1 MSEKESY
8 SWMKHLDFIIIDLLS
23 LIGSFMGA
31 YAWKFHQIDFVNEGE
46 WTVFLTVVCVA
57 YIIITLIMNPYSGI
71 FRRKYYEEIFRTA
84 LVTIYNFLVV
94 CVFLYLFKMGALYS
108 REVMII
114 TYPLYFAV
122 SLVLKYIWKKLLT
135 SGSVR
140 GFQNKLRSVFV
151 VSNRDNVEHFIKN
164 ALAEDMRRYDI
175 QGIYLIDGD
184 GPDRIK
190 DILVLAKDADFVD
203 YIIDNQIEEVLLG
216 VRPSDLDSSQY
227 ERLIQNGVKVHLEI
241 EAMLGLEA
249 DQQLISKIGVYK
261 TLQIGRYTFTREQ
274 KVYFIF
280 KRILDMLFGLIGC
293 VCMLPVILLVKIM
306 SLASGDKA
314 SIFYTQKRI
323 GKNGKEINIY
333 KFRSMVTNSAEILE
347 ELLKDEKYRAEWEA
361 NQKFENDP
369 RITKVGKFLRKTS
382 LDEVPQF
389 INVLKGDM
397 SLIGPRPLIPGE
409 LEEHGGLK
417 LYNMIR
423 PGITGWWGCNGRSNI
438 EYKERLELEYYYVKN
453 CSFLLDV
460 LCVIRTVFAVLER
473 DGAK

>member
-23 LIGSFMGA
+23 LIASFMCA
-31 YAWKFHQIDFVNEGE
+31 FAWKFHQIDFINEGE
-46 WTVFLTVVCVA
+46 WTVLLTVVCVS
-57 YIIITLIMNPYSGI
+57 YIIITLFMNPYSGI

-84 LVTIYNFLVV
+84 LVTIYNFLIV

-114 TYPLYFAV
+114 TYPLYFVV
-122 SLVLKYIWKKLLT
+122 SLILKYIWKKLLT
-135 SGSVR
+135 SGIVR
-140 GFQNKLRSVFV
+140 GFQNKLRTVFV
-151 VSNRDNVEHFIKN
+151 VAERDHVENFIKN

-175 QGIYLIDGD
+175 KGIYLIDGD
-184 GPDRIK
+184 GPDRIQ
-190 DILVLAKDADFVD
+190 DVLVLAKDADFVD
-203 YIIDNQIEEVLLG
+203 YVIENQIEEVLLG
-216 VRPSDLDSSQY
+216 VRPCELNSEQY
-227 ERLIQNGVKVHLEI
+227 DRLIQNGVKVHLEI
-241 EAMLGLEA
+241 EAMLGLET

-261 TLQIGRYTFTREQ
+261 TLQIGRYRFTREQ
-274 KVYFIF
+274 KVYFVF
-280 KRILDMLFGLIGC
+280 KRILDILFGLVGC
-293 VCMLPVILLVKIM
+293 ICLLPVMLFVKIV

-323 GKNGKEINIY
+323 GKNGKEIKIF

-369 RITKVGKFLRKTS
+369 RITKIGKFLRKTS

-397 SLIGPRPLIPGE
+397 SLIGPRPLVPGE

-453 CSFLLDV
+453 CSFYLDI

>member
-23 LIGSFMGA
+23 LIGSFMCA
-31 YAWKFHQIDFVNEGE
+31 YTWKFHQINFIDDGE
-46 WTVFLTVVCVA
+46 WSVFLAVVCVA
-57 YIIITLIMNPYSGI
+57 YVIITLFMNPYSGI

-84 LVTIYNFLVV
+84 IVTFYNFLIV
-94 CVFLYLFKMGALYS
+94 CVFLYLFKMGAKFS
-108 REVMII
+108 REVFLI

-122 SLVLKYIWKKLLT
+122 SLILKYIWKKLLT
-135 SGSVR
+135 SGHVR
-140 GFQNKLRSVFV
+140 GFQNKLRTVFV
-151 VSNRDNVEHFIKN
+151 IATKDNVATFTKN
-164 ALAEDMRRYDI
+164 ALAEDMRRYEI
-175 QGIYLIDGD
+175 KGIYLLDGE
-184 GPDRIK
+184 GPDRIN
-190 DILVLAKDADFVD
+190 DALVLANDVDFVD
-203 YIIDNQIEEVLLG
+203 YVIENQIEEVLLG
-216 VRPSDLDSSQY
+216 VRPSEIDSEQY
-227 ERLIQNGVKVHLEI
+227 NRLIQNGVKVHLEI

-249 DQQLISKIGVYK
+249 DQQVISKIGVYK

-274 KVYFIF
+274 KFYFFF
-280 KRILDMLFGLIGC
+280 KRILDIVFALIGC
-293 VCMLPVILLVKIM
+293 ICLLPVILFVKIV

-369 RITKVGKFLRKTS
+369 RITKIGKFLRKTS

-417 LYNMIR
+417 LYNMIK

>member
-23 LIGSFMGA
+23 LIASFMCA
-31 YAWKFHQIDFVNEGE
+31 FAWKFHQIDFINEGE
-46 WTVFLTVVCVA
+46 WTVLLTVVCVS
-57 YIIITLIMNPYSGI
+57 YIIITLFMNPYSGI

-84 LVTIYNFLVV
+84 LVTIYNFLIV

-114 TYPLYFAV
+114 TYPLYFVV
-122 SLVLKYIWKKLLT
+122 SLILKYIWKKLLT
-135 SGSVR
+135 SGIVR
-140 GFQNKLRSVFV
+140 GFQNKLRAVFV
-151 VSNRDNVEHFIKN
+151 VAERDHVENFIKN

-175 QGIYLIDGD
+175 KGIYLIDGD
-184 GPDRIK
+184 APDRIQ
-190 DILVLAKDADFVD
+190 DVLVLAKDADFVD
-203 YIIDNQIEEVLLG
+203 YVIENQIEEVLLG
-216 VRPSDLDSSQY
+216 VRPSELNSEQY
-227 ERLIQNGVKVHLEI
+227 DRLIQNGVKVHLEI
-241 EAMLGLEA
+241 EAMLGLET

-261 TLQIGRYTFTREQ
+261 TLQIGRYRFTREQ
-274 KVYFIF
+274 KVYFVF
-280 KRILDMLFGLIGC
+280 KRILDILFGLVGC
-293 VCMLPVILLVKIM
+293 ICLLPVMLFVKIV

-323 GKNGKEINIY
+323 GKNGKEIKIF

-369 RITKVGKFLRKTS
+369 RITKIGKFLRKTS

-397 SLIGPRPLIPGE
+397 SLIGPRPLVPGE

-453 CSFLLDV
+453 CSFYLDI

>member
-23 LIGSFMGA
+23 LIASFMCA
-31 YAWKFHQIDFVNEGE
+31 FAWKFHQIDFINEGE
-46 WTVFLTVVCVA
+46 WTVLLTVVCVS
-57 YIIITLIMNPYSGI
+57 YIIITLFMNPYSGI

-84 LVTIYNFLVV
+84 LVTIYNFLIV

-114 TYPLYFAV
+114 TYPLYFVV
-122 SLVLKYIWKKLLT
+122 SLILKYIWKKLLT
-135 SGSVR
+135 SGIVR
-140 GFQNKLRSVFV
+140 GFQNKLRTVFV
-151 VSNRDNVEHFIKN
+151 VAERDHVERFIKN

-175 QGIYLIDGD
+175 KGIYLIDGD
-184 GPDRIK
+184 GPDRIQ
-190 DILVLAKDADFVD
+190 DVLVLAKDADFVD
-203 YIIDNQIEEVLLG
+203 YVIENQIEEVLLG
-216 VRPSDLDSSQY
+216 VRPSELNSEQY
-227 ERLIQNGVKVHLEI
+227 DRLIQNGVKVHLEI
-241 EAMLGLEA
+241 EAMLGLET

-261 TLQIGRYTFTREQ
+261 TLQIGRYRFTREQ
-274 KVYFIF
+274 KVYFVF
-280 KRILDMLFGLIGC
+280 KRILDILFGLVGC
-293 VCMLPVILLVKIM
+293 ICLLPVMLFVKIV

-323 GKNGKEINIY
+323 GKNGKEIKIF

-369 RITKVGKFLRKTS
+369 RITKIGKFLRKTS

-397 SLIGPRPLIPGE
+397 SLIGPRPLVPGE

-453 CSFLLDV
+453 CSFYLDI